1 MNLRSLLGLASALL
15 LASAPL
21 ALAEDHS
28 YSMSGTITAIDGS
41 NVTIQG
47 GGKTKE
53 KSTFTLGSGVAKTWK
68 VGDVVKIDYFMTATA
83 IGTKDTAAPKKA
95 PSAAKKAKA
104 AGAATEAPQST
115 PPTKKQ

>member
-21 ALAEDHS
+21 AMAENHS
-28 YSMSGTITAIDGS
+28 YAMSGTITAIDGA

-47 GGKTKE
+47 GGKSKE
-53 KSTFTLGSGVAKTWK
+53 KSTFTLAAGAAKTWK

-83 IGTKDTAAPKKA
+83 INAKDTAEKKA
-95 PSAAKKAKA
+95 PPAKKAKA
-104 AGAATEAPQST
+104 APASAPSAT
-115 PPTKKQ
+115 PPGKKP